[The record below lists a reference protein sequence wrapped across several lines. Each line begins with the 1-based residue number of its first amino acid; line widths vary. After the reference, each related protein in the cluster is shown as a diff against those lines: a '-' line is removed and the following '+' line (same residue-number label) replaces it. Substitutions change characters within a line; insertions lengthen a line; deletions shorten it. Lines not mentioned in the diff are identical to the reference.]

1 MLQTQ
6 NPRISKKA
14 ETLMTLLLGQGV
26 MAPYTFQEFTDHWP
40 PLRLKLQ
47 HVWSP
52 PQDSLAQNWVLLSSV
67 FWHFPAACEILAP
80 QPEIKPMPPAL
91 RAWSLNH

>member
-26 MAPYTFQEFTDHWP
+26 MAPYTFQ
-40 PLRLKLQ
+40 
-47 HVWSP
+47 
-52 PQDSLAQNWVLLSSV
+52 
-67 FWHFPAACEILAP
+67 
-80 QPEIKPMPPAL
+80 
-91 RAWSLNH
+91 